1 MQVLK
6 GGGGVKKLGVA
17 KTLNIYVYIR
27 LVKKRFSKKELFPVK
42 IICLD
47 GNISSS
53 LGLHH

>member
-27 LVKKRFSKKELFPVK
+27 LLKKRFSKKELFPVK